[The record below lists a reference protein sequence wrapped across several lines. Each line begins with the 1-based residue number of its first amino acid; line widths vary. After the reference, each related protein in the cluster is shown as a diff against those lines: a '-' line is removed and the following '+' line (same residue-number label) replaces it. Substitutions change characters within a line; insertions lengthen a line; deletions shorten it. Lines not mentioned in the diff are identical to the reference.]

1 MTLQEILASI
11 LNPNGTQQ
19 QNQLSMAGAPA
30 QVGDHHDPAVLWQA
44 QQGLAQ
50 PQAMRAPQMPQ
61 QRPQQAQPQPATP
74 PQLKQGAPDPRNAPQ
89 AAPEANGGGF
99 GGLGAILQNIIA
111 PQSAARNITVGWLQK
126 QGLDQGTA
134 TLLAGNKP
142 ALQQYLLQR
151 SQGQKPIEVNGR
163 LIDPNTYQVIAD
175 FSDKTPANRQTTTID
190 GKLIDTNTGQ
200 VVGDYGSDGKTQTMT
215 PEEVAAAGL
224 TPGVYQRDKEG
235 KISAVGSVRD
245 QDAGFKNEMEL
256 RKEYD
261 MLPEV
266 KDYKIVRSNYE
277 RIRQGV
283 QMGTGAGDAA
293 VVFGYMKML
302 DPTSVV
308 REGEQASARN
318 AAGVPEGLRGM
329 YNNIIG
335 GGQLSAEARQ
345 QILGAAEKVYGESS
359 NNIEDVNKRYGG
371 YAGAWKLDPSRI
383 VSPTEQYDPLAPPAA
398 NGGGLPLPPPPGAPQ
413 PGVTPGAPGAVT
425 PGGQRVLQNMGNP
438 APIVDWKDYFGKKAR

>member
-11 LNPNGTQQ
+11 LNPNGMQQ
-19 QNQLSMAGAPA
+19 QNQLSMAGAAPPVPLISGA
-30 QVGDHHDPAVLWQA
+30 PVRVGDHADPALLRQA
-44 QQGLAQ
+44 RQGLIQ
-50 PQAMRAPQMPQ
+50 PP

-74 PQLKQGAPDPRNAPQ
+74 PQLRQGAPAPESAPQ
-89 AAPEANGGGF
+89 RAPEANGGGF
-99 GGLGAILQNIIA
+99 GGIGDFLQNIIA
-111 PQSAARNITVGWLQK
+111 PQSAKKNVTVGWLQK
-126 QGLDQGTA
+126 QGLDQGPA

-142 ALQQYLLQR
+142 ALQQYLLSR

-163 LIDPNTYQVIAD
+163 LVDPNTYEVLAD
-175 FSDKTPANRQTTTID
+175 FSDKSGSGRRTTTID
-190 GKLIDTNTGQ
+190 GKLVDTDTGQ
-200 VVGDYGSDGKTQTMT
+200 VIGDYGKAEARTRDLT
-215 PEEVAAAGL
+215 PDEVAKRGL
-224 TPGVYQRDKEG
+224 PPGTYQEDADGNLKV
-235 KISAVGSVRD
+235 VGSVRE
-245 QDAGFKNEMEL
+245 QDAGFKNEIEL
-256 RKEYD
+256 RREYD
-261 MLPEV
+261 TLPEV
-266 KDYKIVRSNYE
+266 KDYKVVRSNYE

-283 QMGTGAGDAA
+283 HLGTGAGDAA

-359 NNIEDVNKRYGG
+359 ANIEDVNKRYGG
-371 YAGAWKLDPSRI
+371 YAEAWKLDPSRI
-383 VSPTEQYDPLAPPAA
+383 VAPTEQYDPLAPPAA
-398 NGGGLPLPPPPGAPQ
+398 NGGGLPLPPPPSLAP
-413 PGVTPGAPGAVT
+413 GTVGGPGAVT
-425 PGGQRVLQNMGNP
+425 PGGKRVLQNMGNP